1 MHPPDS
7 GQPDNLAPVE
17 MSIAEQVSS
26 QVKSEVVDIYEE
38 LLINIWNKIV
48 PTLGQVTVSAIF
60 DRAIHRTIKSHSFIE
75 YLKVNRSHL
84 DFTQLREHLTERDKT
99 NIKDGFKDLVTN
111 LIDILA
117 KLTGNILVNVVMQE
131 VEGFAGDI

>member
-1 MHPPDS
+1 MTEPIPTPDS
-7 GQPDNLAPVE
+7 STE
-17 MSIAEQVSS
+17 SIADQISS
-26 QVKSEVVDIYEE
+26 HVKSEVVDIYEE

-60 DRAIHRTIKSHSFIE
+60 DRAIHRTIKQHPFIE
-75 YLKVNRSHL
+75 HLQVNRSHL
-84 DFTQLREHLTERDKT
+84 DFTELRASLAERDKT

-131 VEGFAGDI
+131 VEGLTGDV

>member
-1 MHPPDS
+1 MEEEPFQTDT
-7 GQPDNLAPVE
+7 E
-17 MSIAEQVSS
+17 RSIAEQVSS
-26 QVKSEVVDIYEE
+26 QVKLEVVDIYEE

-48 PTLGQVTVSAIF
+48 PTLGQVTVGAIF
-60 DRAIHRTIKSHSFIE
+60 DRAIHRTMKQYPLIAN
-75 YLKVNRSHL
+75 LKVRRSHL
-84 DFTQLREHLTERDKT
+84 DFSELRQSLKDREKS

-131 VEGFAGDI
+131 VEGFTGDV

>member
-1 MHPPDS
+1 MAFP
-7 GQPDNLAPVE
+7 E
-17 MSIAEQVSS
+17 MSEPPANDLEQTIAEQVSS

-60 DRAIHRTIKSHSFIE
+60 DRAIHRTSKQFPFVEHLQVS
-75 YLKVNRSHL
+75 RSHL
-84 DFTQLREHLTERDKT
+84 DFSKLRAGLQERNKD

-131 VEGFAGDI
+131 VEGLTGDV

>member
-1 MHPPDS
+1 MEAEPSQNDT
-7 GQPDNLAPVE
+7 E
-17 MSIAEQVSS
+17 RSIAEQVSS
-26 QVKSEVVDIYEE
+26 QVKLEVVDIYEE

-48 PTLGQVTVSAIF
+48 PTLGQVTVGAIF
-60 DRAIHRTIKSHSFIE
+60 DRAIHRTMKQYPLIAN
-75 YLKVNRSHL
+75 LKVRRSHL
-84 DFTQLREHLTERDKT
+84 DFSELRQSLKDREKS

-131 VEGFAGDI
+131 VEGFTGDV

>member
-1 MHPPDS
+1 MEP
-7 GQPDNLAPVE
+7 QRE
-17 MSIAEQVSS
+17 QSIAEQVST
-26 QVKSEVVDIYEE
+26 QVKIEVVDLYEE

-60 DRAIHRTIKSHSFIE
+60 DRAIHRTMKQYPFMGH
-75 YLKVNRSHL
+75 LQVKRSHL
-84 DFTQLREHLTERDKT
+84 DFSLLRESLQEREKS

-131 VEGFAGDI
+131 VEGLTGDG